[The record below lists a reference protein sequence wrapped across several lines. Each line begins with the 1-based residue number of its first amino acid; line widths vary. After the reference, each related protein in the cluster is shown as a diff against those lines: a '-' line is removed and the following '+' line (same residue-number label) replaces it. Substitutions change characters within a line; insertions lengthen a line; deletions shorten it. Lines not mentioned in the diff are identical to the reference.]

1 MEDRSA
7 QPVIILSHVFALM
20 WYRALPGRVPNT
32 RPDRFRVPASQQDA
46 VFERAMPSRSHVR
59 ALFGHAR
66 SRLAPVPEI
75 LVSGKASR
83 TRPADYL
90 EHYVSGPLPEGALWR
105 GKARG
110 LYIVSPELLF
120 AQLSKTVSFVDLCMI
135 GLELCGTYVM
145 PLDEHG
151 ALQKVRDD
159 EGKSKL
165 PKHIPYTTPVRI
177 AAALDQMTGF
187 GPKSKARR
195 ALACIGEE
203 SASPME
209 SRLFLAMTMPR
220 RKGGL
225 GIPAPVL
232 NHEVSLSNEQR
243 RMLRKHHLKCDLFWD
258 KRLAI
263 EYESFERHSS
273 PSEYEET
280 MARAT
285 VLRMKG
291 LEYVAMTPGT
301 FYNYDRLMDKVAII
315 FKVLGIRHRK
325 PVPERER
332 LQRELIR
339 QLGEAPSI

>member
-1 MEDRSA
+1 MEVKSA
-7 QPVIILSHVFALM
+7 QPAIILSHVFALM
-20 WYRALPGRVPNT
+20 WYRALPGRVPKA
-32 RPDRFRVPASQQDA
+32 RPDSFRVTASQQD
-46 VFERAMPSRSHVR
+46 EIILRAIPSREQVR
-59 ALFGHAR
+59 AVLGGSR
-66 SRLAPVPEI
+66 SRMAPVPEI
-75 LVSGKASR
+75 LVSAKARR
-83 TRPADYL
+83 TRPSDYH
-90 EHYVSGPLPEGALWR
+90 EHYVSGPLPHGALWR
-105 GKARG
+105 GRAKG
-110 LYIVSPELLF
+110 LYVVSPELLF

-135 GLELCGTYVM
+135 GQELCGTYVM

-151 ALQKVRDD
+151 ALQTVRDD
-159 EGKSKL
+159 EGKSRL
-165 PKHIPYTTPVRI
+165 HKHVPFTTPRRI
-177 AAALDQMTGF
+177 AAALDQMSGF

-195 ALACIGEE
+195 ALACIGAQ

-225 GIPAPVL
+225 GIPAPEL
-232 NHEVSLSNEQR
+232 NREVKLNNEQR
-243 RMLRKHHLKCDLFWD
+243 RMLRKHHLKCDLYWD
-258 KRLAI
+258 NRLAV

-325 PVPERER
+325 PVPKRER